1 MKNFI
6 RKVGFGLGPNDI
18 FPNDPLTWALKQFNE
33 VPKISW
39 TGKIYKEK
47 ELRKHYRNCVF
58 NDRKV
63 LRKKYKNNKTLYK
76 VHKDQLRK
84 IQDKNFGSL

>member
-6 RKVGFGLGPNDI
+6 RKVGFGLGPNDEV
-18 FPNDPLTWALKQFNE
+18 PNDPLKWATEQFNN
-33 VPKISW
+33 VPKIIW

-47 ELRKHYRNCVF
+47 ELRKYYRDWVY

-63 LRKKYKNNKTLYK
+63 LEKNTRMIKLYIK
-76 VHKDQLRK
+76 
-84 IQDKNFGSL
+84 

>member
-6 RKVGFGLGPNDI
+6 RKVGFGLGPDDVV
-18 FPNDPLTWALKQFNE
+18 PNDPLQWALNQFNE
-33 VPKISW
+33 VPKFSW

-47 ELRKHYRNCVF
+47 ELRKHYRDYVY

-63 LRKKYKNNKTLYK
+63 LRKNIKMIKLYIK
-76 VHKDQLRK
+76 LRK
-84 IQDKNFGSL
+84 IN